1 MNIYAVI
8 MAGGIGSRFW
18 PRSKKRKPKQLLRI
32 FGENTMIQDTV
43 NRLVGLVPR
52 KNIIIITNEVQKER
66 LMEQL
71 PKIAEENILAEP
83 FGKNTAAAIGLASV
97 LINKMDEDAVILT
110 FPADHLIADVE
121 EFQNTL
127 KNAAKFAYQSKGLG
141 TIGITPTHPETG
153 YGYIQ
158 FDENSIDEEIYKVI
172 TFAEKPNIETAKRF
186 LKTGDFL
193 WNSGMFIWHISA
205 ILREIEKHL
214 PDLYKGIKTIEKSIG
229 TEKFPSVLKKVYG
242 QLKSISIDYGV
253 MEKSKDVFLIKG
265 DFGWNDVG
273 SWEAVYQL
281 SEKDTNENAFIG
293 DVYSMESQDNYVF
306 SPQKFTAVIGAS
318 NMIIINTKDAL
329 LVCNRKNSQDV
340 KSVVEYLKMNNNEKL
355 L

>member
-1 MNIYAVI
+1 MKLYAVI

-43 NRLVGLVPR
+43 NRLVGLVPK
-52 KNIIIITNEVQKER
+52 KNIIIITNEVQKVR

-71 PKIAEENILAEP
+71 PKIPEENIIAEP

-97 LINKMDEDAVILT
+97 LVNKLDEDSVMLT

-121 EFQNTL
+121 GFQETL

-158 FDENSIDEEIYKVI
+158 FDENSIDEGIYKVI
-172 TFAEKPNIETAKRF
+172 NFAEKPNIRTAKRF

-193 WNSGMFIWHISA
+193 WNSGMFIWHVSA
-205 ILREIEKHL
+205 ILREIENHL
-214 PDLYKGIKTIEKSIG
+214 PDLHKGIKTIEKSIG

-253 MEKSKDVFLIKG
+253 MEKSKDVFLTKG

-281 SEKDTNENAFIG
+281 SEKDANENALIG

-340 KSVVEYLKMNNNEKL
+340 KSIVEYLKMNNNEKL

>member
-1 MNIYAVI
+1 